1 MSNLVWFGM
10 VIFGIRQVHLHIF
23 LYTLSL
29 NLRDWAEKELN
40 FDILIN
46 IMLMCFSYL
55 YSATLWLIKSYFC
68 E

>member
-10 VIFGIRQVHLHIF
+10 VIFGIRQVHLHTF
-23 LYTLSL
+23 SYTLSL

-40 FDILIN
+40 FDLLIN
-46 IMLMCFSYL
+46 IMLMCSSYL
-55 YSATLWLIKSYFC
+55 YSATLWLIKCYFC